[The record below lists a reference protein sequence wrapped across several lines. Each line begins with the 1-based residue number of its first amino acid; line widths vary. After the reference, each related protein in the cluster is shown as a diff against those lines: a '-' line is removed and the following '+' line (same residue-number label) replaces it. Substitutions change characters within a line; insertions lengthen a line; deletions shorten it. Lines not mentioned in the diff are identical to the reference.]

1 MSDPSIVYFSKMFQA
16 VPPLAQVARQLPGAF
31 VSSRRSTLRA
41 ARAHYPELLTARYS
55 RYFGALSKGNRLL
68 DGADVIVTGSPY
80 KSFLQPYS
88 AKKCTVFHG
97 TYMMLSQHALEQN
110 AHFDLLCVT
119 GPRMKTM
126 IERFSLG
133 MNLRT
138 VDTGFLPFCE
148 YPERSAIQRGQ
159 VLRGLG
165 LGVDKQTVLY
175 TSSRRGFGSWQR
187 AAEQL
192 LKSAP
197 AHFNVILRPHPSQ
210 ALTSRRRD
218 RESFRHIQQLMTRR
232 GNAFLDLS
240 SRALS
245 EVLSVAD
252 LVVSD
257 ANSPSEEA
265 LFYDIPQLFIET
277 PECSR
282 DVIQAIGV
290 KEAMHPDDLG
300 QLLTLYDCGPN
311 LMIRDAQVDFSA
323 ILDKAIADAPA
334 YAQQRQAYF
343 SWVFGSRDRMAHQR
357 VAEAIKTY
365 LL

>member
-1 MSDPSIVYFSKMFQA
+1 MNADRVIYFSKMFQA
-16 VPPLAQVARQLPGAF
+16 VPHLAQVARELDGAF
-31 VSSRRSTLRA
+31 VSSRRSTLKA
-41 ARAHYPELLTARYS
+41 ARAHYPELTCARYS

-68 DGADVIVTGSPY
+68 ADADVIVTGSPY
-80 KSFLQPYS
+80 RSFLQPYS

-110 AHFDLLCVT
+110 AHFDLLCVI
-119 GPRMKTM
+119 GPRMKAM
-126 IERFSLG
+126 IERFPLG

-148 YPERSAIQRGQ
+148 YPERDAAQRER
-159 VLRGLG
+159 VLKRLG
-165 LGVDKQTVLY
+165 LSVNNRTVLY

-192 LKSAP
+192 VRSAP
-197 AHFNVILRPHPSQ
+197 ADFNLILRPHPSQ

-265 LFYDIPQLFIET
+265 LFYDVPQLFIET

-282 DVIQAIGV
+282 DIIQAIGV
-290 KEAMHPDDLG
+290 KEAMHPDDLA
-300 QLLTLYDCGPN
+300 QLLTLYDCGLN
-311 LMIRDAQVDFSA
+311 LTIKDAPVDFSA

-343 SWVFGSRDRMAHQR
+343 SWVFGGRDRMAHQR

>member
-1 MSDPSIVYFSKMFQA
+1 MSTDKVIYFSKMFQA
-16 VPPLAQVARQLPGAF
+16 VPHLAQVASELDGVF
-31 VSSRRSTLRA
+31 VSTRHSTLKA
-41 ARAHYPELLTARYS
+41 ARSHYRELNTARYS
-55 RYFGALSKGNRLL
+55 RYFGALSRGNRLL
-68 DGADVIVTGSPY
+68 SSADVIVTGSPY
-80 KSFLQPYS
+80 KGFLESYD

-97 TYMMLSQHALEQN
+97 TYMMLSRHALQQN
-110 AHFDLLCVT
+110 AHFDLLCVI

-126 IERFSLG
+126 IERFSFGTDLH
-133 MNLRT
+133 T

-148 YPERSAIQRGQ
+148 YPDRNALHRTQ
-159 VLRGLG
+159 VLASLG
-165 LGVDKQTVLY
+165 LSASNQTVVY

-187 AAEQL
+187 AAAQL
-192 LKSAP
+192 LKTAP
-197 AHFNVILRPHPSQ
+197 AHFNLILRPHPSQ

-218 RESFRHIQQLMTRR
+218 RESFREIQQLMDLR

-277 PECSR
+277 SECSKA
-282 DVIQAIGV
+282 VIHEIGV
-290 KEAMHPDDLG
+290 KEEMHPDDLG
-300 QLLTLYDCGPN
+300 RLLTLYDCGPN
-311 LMIRDAQVDFSA
+311 LTIDDALPDFSA
-323 ILDKAIADAPA
+323 ILDRAIADAHV
-334 YAQQRQAYF
+334 YAAQRQNYF

-357 VAEAIKTY
+357 VAKAIKTY